1 MSKSGSMVLMP
12 LIRRLQRMDM
22 ILAIAVFMLFA
33 LGISAIYSVEL
44 SREGSGFFLVQK
56 QLIAYALGIVG
67 ACALIFTNY
76 FQLKSLG
83 RLIYIS
89 GLALMVLVLIFG
101 ADIRGTTGWFLLGP
115 FSFQPVEFMKIALA
129 VALARYFSEQ
139 ARRHFG
145 WREIIGSGAIT
156 AIPFFFTMMQ
166 PDLGSATLLLG
177 IWLTVMFFAGFRWYH
192 GAVFGVAGVLAVIFG
207 WFFFLQNYQK
217 ERLMVFLDP
226 MLDPLGSGYNILQAK
241 IAIGSGR
248 LFGRGLGFGSQSQL
262 KFLPESQT
270 DFIFAVIAE
279 ELGFIGVMVLFL
291 AFGLLFWRI
300 LVLISRA
307 KDHFTAFLA
316 AGLFGALF
324 VQATVNIGVNLAIL
338 PATGVALPFVSYGGS
353 SVLISLLMV
362 GILQSIAVH
371 ERPADRVGS
380 VV

>member
-56 QLIAYALGIVG
+56 QLIAYALGLVG

-83 RLIYIS
+83 RLIYIG

-207 WFFFLQNYQK
+207 WFFFLQTYQK